1 MFLRRLLYALAGL
14 AVLAVAF
21 ALIVPAV
28 LASDL
33 VRSALERQLSAWLE
47 EPVRIADA
55 RASVFPR
62 IALDLRN
69 VTIGDPAAVELGTV
83 RVVTG
88 IRGLLARR
96 VVDAEIV
103 VADSRLEWPLPFAIL
118 AAAPRVDEAEPAA
131 DPAFTIESVRTIAF
145 RNITVVGN
153 GREIAVD
160 MDSSIDGDRLEVAA
174 LTLGAATTR
183 IEATGELTSIERV
196 QGRFDATAAP
206 LDVAEIIAIG
216 SVLSAPAGG
225 GASGAG
231 KPRAATLHLVVALTA
246 PAARFDAWEVRDL
259 AATIDIT
266 PGQVR
271 ASPLSL
277 GLAGGTATGHL
288 DVDTAAPTPRLRL
301 AGSMAN
307 VTIEQLTGPDGA
319 PRGITGRLGGDVS
332 LTGAGTDVNALMGS
346 ARGTI
351 RAAVTDG
358 TIPGMDMVR
367 AVVLAFGRPDGAPPE
382 GSGSEFSRLGGT
394 FALAD
399 GTLRTDDLA
408 MESRDFDLSGRAT
421 LDLVSRAIDATVD
434 VMLSQELTAQAGT
447 DLRRYAQEDG
457 RIIIPAR
464 ITGTLDRTVVALD
477 LEAVVKRAVG
487 GELRRRVRSVLDDI
501 LRRDIP

>member
-1 MFLRRLLYALAGL
+1 MRSPASRSRGGLRAGRARGAGLGSRPVGARTAALGLAGG
-14 AVLAVAF
+14 A
-21 ALIVPAV
+21 
-28 LASDL
+28 
-33 VRSALERQLSAWLE
+33 R
-47 EPVRIADA
+47 ADWEA

-62 IALDLRN
+62 ITLDLQD
-69 VTIGDPAAVELGTV
+69 VTIGDPAAVALGTV

-160 MDSSIDGDRLEVAA
+160 MDSSIDGDRLDVAA

-183 IEATGELTSIERV
+183 IEASGELTSIERV

-206 LDVAEIIAIG
+206 LDAAEMIAIG
-216 SVLSAPAGG
+216 SALSAPAGG
-225 GASGAG
+225 GARAGATG
-231 KPRAATLHLVVALTA
+231 EPATLHLVVTLTA
-246 PAARFDAWEVRDL
+246 PDARFATWNVRDL

-277 GLAGGTATGHL
+277 VLAGGTATGHL
-288 DVDTAAPTPRLRL
+288 EVDTAAPAPRLRL
-301 AGSMAN
+301 TGSMAD
-307 VTIEQLTGPDGA
+307 VLIEELTGPDAG
-319 PRGITGRLGGDVS
+319 GITGRLGGDVS
-332 LTGAGTDVNALMGS
+332 LTGAGTDADALMAS

-351 RAAVTDG
+351 RAAVRDG
-358 TIPGMDMVR
+358 MIPGMDMVR
-367 AVVLAFGRPDGAPPE
+367 AIVLAFGRPDGAPPE
-382 GSGSEFSRLGGT
+382 GSGSAFSRLGGT
-394 FALAD
+394 FALAE

-408 MESRDFDLSGRAT
+408 MESRDFDLAGRAT

-457 RIIIPAR
+457 RVIIPAR
-464 ITGTLDRTVVALD
+464 ITGTLDRVVVALD
-477 LEAVVKRAVG
+477 LEAVVKRAIG
-487 GELRRRVRSVLDDI
+487 AELRRRVRSVLDDI
-501 LRRDIP
+501 LRRDTP